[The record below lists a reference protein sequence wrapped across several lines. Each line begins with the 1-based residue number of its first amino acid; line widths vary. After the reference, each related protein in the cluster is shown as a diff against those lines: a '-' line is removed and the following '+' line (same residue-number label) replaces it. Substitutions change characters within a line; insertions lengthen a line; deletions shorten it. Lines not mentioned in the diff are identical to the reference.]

1 VTNKRELLAATFD
14 RHAAE
19 EGKILAQY
27 RVLSEQLG
35 DSPAGFLVSHILTE
49 EEMHHL
55 LLSTVAIWLRAHP
68 FGNEPAFPEG
78 VNPAGLLE
86 LSRTLRQH
94 ESETI
99 EACRK
104 LKSQLSA
111 EERDLIGTLLDVV
124 ILDSE
129 KHHLLLL
136 AVEKVMVEQFV
147 KCRTDLRR
155 RH

>member
-1 VTNKRELLAATFD
+1 VTNERESLAATFD

-68 FGNEPAFPEG
+68 FGNEPALPEG

-104 LKSQLSA
+104 LRAQLSP
-111 EERDLIGTLLDVV
+111 EDEGLMGTLLDVV
-124 ILDSE
+124 MLDSE
-129 KHHLLLL
+129 KHHRLLL
-136 AVEKVMVEQFV
+136 AVDKVI
-147 KCRTDLRR
+147 TA
-155 RH
+155 

>member
-1 VTNKRELLAATFD
+1 MTNERESLAATFD

-19 EGKILAQY
+19 EGKILAEY

-49 EEMHHL
+49 EEMHHF
-55 LLSTVAIWLRAHP
+55 LLSTVAMWLRQHP
-68 FGNEPAFPEG
+68 SASEPALPAG

-86 LSRTLRQH
+86 LSRRLRQH
-94 ESETI
+94 ESDTI

-104 LKSQLSA
+104 LKTQVSA
-111 EERDLIGTLLDVV
+111 EEGGLIGTLLDVV

-129 KHHLLLL
+129 KHHRLLS
-136 AVEKVMVEQFV
+136 AVEKLVM
-147 KCRTDLRR
+147 T
-155 RH
+155 

>member
-1 VTNKRELLAATFD
+1 MNHKNERESLAATLD

-19 EGKILAQY
+19 EGKVLAEY

-35 DSPAGFLVSHILTE
+35 DSAAGFLVSHVLTE

-55 LLSTVAIWLRAHP
+55 LLSTAAMWLREHP
-68 FGNEPAFPEG
+68 SGEEPAVPEG
-78 VNPAGLLE
+78 VSPAGILQ
-86 LSRTLRQH
+86 LSRALRQH

-111 EERDLIGTLLDVV
+111 KEANLVGTLLDVV

-129 KHHLLLL
+129 KHHRLLL
-136 AVEKVMVEQFV
+136 AIEKVMM
-147 KCRTDLRR
+147 T
-155 RH
+155 